1 MTETKIASEFP
12 GLGIDSYM
20 CGHGNEYFLLN
31 GPATSNVDQVTP
43 VSTWASSSTNALT
56 VSISDHTN
64 VDFDGRYT
72 VKHID
77 GKSEE

>member
-1 MTETKIASEFP
+1 MTETQIASDFLS
-12 GLGIDSYM
+12 LGIDSYM
-20 CGHGNEYFLLN
+20 CELGNENFLLN
-31 GPATSNVDQVTP
+31 GPATGNVDQVTP